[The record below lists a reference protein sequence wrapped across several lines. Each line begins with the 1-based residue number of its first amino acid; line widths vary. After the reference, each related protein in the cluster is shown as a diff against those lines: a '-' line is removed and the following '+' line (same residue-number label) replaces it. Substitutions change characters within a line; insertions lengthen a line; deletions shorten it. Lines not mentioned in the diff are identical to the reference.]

1 MIHVFRRAFGRL
13 IILVSLMGAPLTGH
27 LFVSADA
34 AEPTTL
40 QFAGLKWAVKH
51 GPDMG
56 PGPNMWDRRNVW
68 VDDQD
73 RLHLTIALRDGKWTC
88 AEVSTTQRLHFGTY
102 EFQTVGRLDQ
112 FDANVVLGL
121 FNYPPRDVGPGY
133 DARNRH

>member
-27 LFVSADA
+27 LFVTADA

-40 QFAGLKWAVKH
+40 QFAGLKWAIKH

-73 RLHLTIALRDGKWTC
+73 RLHLLNLPAGDVPTRRWATSR
-88 AEVSTTQRLHFGTY
+88 S
-102 EFQTVGRLDQ
+102 GRLRM
-112 FDANVVLGL
+112 N
-121 FNYPPRDVGPGY
+121 
-133 DARNRH
+133 